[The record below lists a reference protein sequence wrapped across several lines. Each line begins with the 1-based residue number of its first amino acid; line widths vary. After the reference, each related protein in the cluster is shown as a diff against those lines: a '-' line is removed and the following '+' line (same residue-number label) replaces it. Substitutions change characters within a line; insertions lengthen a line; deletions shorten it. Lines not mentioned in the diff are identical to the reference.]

1 MKWIRSYKLYTESKS
16 QGNSSKVVTEL
27 CIAMLL
33 INPNFLDK
41 ILDQGQKS
49 RYTENSLVFVNDLRN
64 LLFGN
69 NRLRVGSFNKEINKF
84 EESNELSVTNNYF
97 SNLTDGFDI
106 EKDWNKLV
114 KSRILSRSIQ
124 DKVLITEKLNPEDI
138 KFVYWIGPNK
148 DRGDKEDLV
157 IELNGGEQFPI
168 ALNSKMNLSKT
179 KSFNSLIDIL
189 LGEERSEKLF
199 TSYIGKWDKLTQE
212 WVRIIYENAKKPIQ
226 LHIEKFIDPDRIYSI
241 TWEDYF
247 NYKHM
252 DKKYQYLGEYLPEFD
267 KNILK
272 LSKLMT
278 TIYKNPDVSFDNPQ
292 EVKDEWDEIKTLI
305 LNSNIIEHLFTETF
319 QDIMDEDEIERDG
332 DNFIP
337 ANGKMKERLMK
348 VILDLLGA
356 KEIELNYLH
365 SNHYY
370 KIPPRQYFRD
380 NYDNFRLKFDYHVE
394 LTSEGEEDRNDSQF
408 DIKVDLNGDELLDI
422 DLRTGWSGG
431 EMSGKLSTKIKL
443 DFSDKYN
450 LIISENYQKVNE
462 NSHYDDTSWTM
473 DIDGKEETITIQE
486 IQDYLKDEPVV
497 EIPLEDISYMGI
509 HKDKTDEETI
519 KRSQKSNLDFPIII
533 SKKGDEYTMILDG
546 HHRLKKATD
555 NNVKTIKAKILDLDR
570 SPNIYKKMF
579 T

>member
-16 QGNSSKVVTEL
+16 SGNSSKVVTEL

-41 ILDQGQKS
+41 LLDQGQKN

-69 NRLRVGSFNKEINKF
+69 NRLRVGSFNEETNKF

-114 KSRILSRSIQ
+114 KSRILARSIQ
-124 DKVLITEKLNPEDI
+124 DKILITEKLNPDNI
-138 KFVYWIGPNK
+138 KFIYWIGPNK
-148 DRGDKEDLV
+148 ERGDKEDLV
-157 IELNGGEQFPI
+157 IELENGEQFPI

-179 KSFNSLIDIL
+179 KSFNALIDVL
-189 LGEERSEKLF
+189 LGEEKSEKLF
-199 TSYIGKWDKLTQE
+199 TSYESKWDKLTQE

-226 LHIEKFIDPDRIYSI
+226 LHIEKFIDPDRIYSV

-247 NYKHM
+247 NYKHRN
-252 DKKYQYLGEYLPEFD
+252 KKYQYLGEYLPEFD

-272 LSKLMT
+272 FSKLMS
-278 TIYKNPDVSFDNPQ
+278 TIYNNPEICFEDPQ
-292 EVKDEWDEIKTLI
+292 KVKDEWNEVKTLI

-319 QDIMDEDEIERDG
+319 QEIMDEEEIERDSN
-332 DNFIP
+332 NFIP
-337 ANGKMKERLMK
+337 ATGKMKERLMK

-370 KIPPRQYFRD
+370 KIPSREYFRK
-380 NYDNFRLKFDYHVE
+380 NYDDFRIKFDYHVE
-394 LTSEGEEDRNDSQF
+394 LTGEDDSNDSQF
-408 DIKVDLNGDELLDI
+408 DIKLELNGEELLDI
-422 DLRTGWSGG
+422 ELKTGWSGG

-443 DFSDKYN
+443 DFSDQYN
-450 LIISENYQKVNE
+450 LIITENYQINE
-462 NSHYDDTSWTM
+462 GKSHYDNTSWTM
-473 DIDGKEETITIQE
+473 DIDGKEETVTIQE
-486 IQDYLKDEPVV
+486 IQDYLKSEPIV
-497 EIPLEDISYMGI
+497 EIPLEDISDMSI
-509 HKDKTDEETI
+509 HKDKTDEKTI

-533 SKKGDEYTMILDG
+533 AKYNDKYTMILDG
-546 HHRLKKATD
+546 HHRLKKAND
-555 NNVKTIKAKILDLDR
+555 NNIKTIKAKILNLDK
-570 SPNIYKKMF
+570 SPDIYKKMF